1 MNVLQNH
8 LTLNLARTFNMETE
22 RREFLTWRNTLLRQ
36 IKSYFDNSLNP
47 AKVKVTDP
55 TKDDFTQ
62 PLSVKEILDNF
73 EISRDDYYR
82 SWSIPKDEDLE
93 LHLKRKPNS
102 CFVNNYFDVGL
113 KAWQENMEI
122 QLVFNEYKAVTYMCL
137 HFSKTEHWCF

>member
-1 MNVLQNH
+1 M
-8 LTLNLARTFNMETE
+8 
-22 RREFLTWRNTLLRQ
+22 
-36 IKSYFDNSLNP
+36 
-47 AKVKVTDP
+47 
-55 TKDDFTQ
+55 
-62 PLSVKEILDNF
+62 SVKEILDNF

-137 HFSKTEHWCF
+137 HFSKTEH